1 MLADFI
7 TEFTMPEDSSTS
19 IAELWTIQTNGS
31 SEKGRGGVGVVITSP
46 EGDVLKYKV

>member
-1 MLADFI
+1 VLANFI
-7 TEFTMPEDSSTS
+7 AEFTMPEDSPTS
-19 IAELWTIQTNGS
+19 ITELWMIQTDGS